1 MDLWRRAT
9 KSTDV
14 RASRAKFFFFFR
26 LLDGSE
32 FFVWGV
38 VVAAEAPAAVW
49 KAVVPGDEYTSY
61 AKVQDGSGDVHNE
74 ASASR

>member
-14 RASRAKFFFFFR
+14 RASRAKRLFFPFTR
-26 LLDGSE
+26 WIRI
-32 FFVWGV
+32 VWGV
-38 VVAAEAPAAVW
+38 VVAAEAPAAMW
-49 KAVVPGDEYTSY
+49 KAVVPGDEYTSS

-74 ASASR
+74 ASAGR